1 MLKQTDVDRRMTEHQ
16 TTLLHYASHGWSNAK
31 IGIKLELS
39 ERTIKNYFT
48 NLYKILKAT
57 NRAHA
62 VALAIS
68 RGIIGKVE

>member
-1 MLKQTDVDRRMTEHQ
+1 MTDLQRII
-16 TTLLHYASHGWSNAK
+16 LYWAACGLSNAE

-39 ERTIKNYFT
+39 ERTIKNYLT
-48 NLYKILKAT
+48 IIYKILKAK

-68 RGIIGKVE
+68 REIIDKVE